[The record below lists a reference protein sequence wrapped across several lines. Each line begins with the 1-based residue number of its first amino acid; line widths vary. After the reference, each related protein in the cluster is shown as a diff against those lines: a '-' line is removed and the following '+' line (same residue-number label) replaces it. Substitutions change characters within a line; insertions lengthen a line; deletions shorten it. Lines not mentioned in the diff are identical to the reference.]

1 MVASNVAILVYNASL
16 PMYMSIFPH
25 FAKLAYQQETE
36 QLKKDFHFY
45 SKLLN
50 TILFPFS
57 AIVFFAA
64 EEVLWLWTKDRS
76 LAYATAPILQI
87 MIIGTTMNAVITPV
101 HTLLLAYNR
110 VRLILYSHTVACL
123 LMVPLTLL
131 LVSLY
136 GVKGGAMSIA
146 ILYAGYFFIQVI
158 LIFKSIGMQK
168 LAFNWYIK
176 DVLQFWL
183 PVSIVV
189 FLATRYWLGVPDEWT
204 RTNLL
209 IKLSA
214 IGLVGCLVSLL
225 CNNSLRQKLISKLFS
240 K

>member
-1 MVASNVAILVYNASL
+1 M
-16 PMYMSIFPH
+16 
-25 FAKLAYQQETE
+25 
-36 QLKKDFHFY
+36 
-45 SKLLN
+45 
-50 TILFPFS
+50 
-57 AIVFFAA
+57 IV
-64 EEVLWLWTKDRS
+64 
-76 LAYATAPILQI
+76 
-87 MIIGTTMNAVITPV
+87 GTTMNAVITPV
-101 HTLLLAYNR
+101 HTLVLAYNR

-131 LVSLY
+131 LVKLY

-168 LAFNWYIK
+168 LVFNWYIK

-183 PVSIVV
+183 PVSTVI
-189 FLATRYWLGVPDEWT
+189 FLATHYWLGIPDEWT

-225 CNNSLRQKLISKLFS
+225 CNNSLRQKLMSKLISK
-240 K
+240 